1 VDDLNKEFL
10 AELDSF
16 IKFAY
21 LELENVK
28 LKNHLKRKKT
38 VLLPM
43 YINACDLAESIKL
56 LLDNERVNASQNLI
70 RSLQET
76 WINIRFIFINGNNLW
91 VDSYLYESDLDVK
104 KFAKGLKELRK
115 KYPDVDMGNN
125 TFTDSK
131 LSVLENRGIKFESEL
146 VRKYSNLPQIPGVNS
161 KSLVGKPYNLREK
174 TAITDHI
181 LAEKRKP
188 KTLNYSDEWQYFLVY
203 RYLSGGSHINATY
216 LANNI
221 AQKSKTG
228 LTVWKHGKKENIPLC
243 AWTTLSLLYDI
254 TTVFSKQFGY
264 PKYKDLRKYQKTIN
278 ALKDKIEG

>member
-1 VDDLNKEFL
+1 MDELNKEFIT
-10 AELDSF
+10 ELDSF

-21 LELENVK
+21 TELENVK

-43 YINACDLAESIKL
+43 YINACDLAESIRVL
-56 LLDNERVNASQNLI
+56 LEHERVNASQNLI

-76 WINIRFIFINGNNLW
+76 WINTRFIFINGNNLW

-104 KFAKGLKELRK
+104 RFAKGLKELRK
-115 KYPDVDMGNN
+115 KYPDVDMGNI

-131 LSVLENRGIKFESEL
+131 LNDLENRGVRFENEL
-146 VRKYSNLPQIPGVNS
+146 TTKYPRLPKIPGVNS
-161 KSLVGKPYNLREK
+161 KSLIGKPYSLREK
-174 TAITDHI
+174 TAITDYL

-188 KTLNYSDEWQYFLVY
+188 KSLNYSDEWQYFLVY
-203 RYLSGGSHINATY
+203 RYLSGGSHINANY

-221 AQKSKTG
+221 AQKSKSG

-264 PKYKDLRKYQKTIN
+264 PKYTDLRKYQKTIN
-278 ALKDKIEG
+278 KLKDKLVD